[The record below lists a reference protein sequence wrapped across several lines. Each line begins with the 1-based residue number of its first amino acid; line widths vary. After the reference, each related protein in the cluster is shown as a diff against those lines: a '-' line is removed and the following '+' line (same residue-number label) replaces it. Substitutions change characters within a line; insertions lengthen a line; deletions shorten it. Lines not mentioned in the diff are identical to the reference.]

1 MSNRGL
7 KTITSSIEIEIFY
20 ASLLEILIQR
30 MMERTG
36 AVVVLIMLT
45 FLVASAGNLTMMM
58 TRLILSAAAA
68 LSCHRLSV
76 LFRTSS

>member
-1 MSNRGL
+1 MSSREL

-20 ASLLEILIQR
+20 ASLSEILILR

-68 LSCHRLSV
+68 L
-76 LFRTSS
+76 

>member
-1 MSNRGL
+1 MSSRGL

-58 TRLILSAAAA
+58 TRLILSAATA
-68 LSCHRLSV
+68 L
-76 LFRTSS
+76 